1 MRIHFS
7 KERWLETEK
16 NYSAWWK
23 GNLDRPL
30 FKVTVKHAFEPD
42 REKPPVPLL
51 SQKTCHDF
59 QYSAEEI
66 IDALDYELSQ
76 SEFLG
81 DAFPFVNM
89 AAFGPGSLAGFC
101 GARMDNST
109 GSVWYFPEERK
120 EIQDIHIQYD
130 KDNKW
135 VRRIKEIYR
144 AGQERWGGMVLMSM
158 PDLGGIQDVAAIF
171 AESTELMCQLME
183 EPEEVHRLQEEAYHA
198 FLEAY
203 EDFNS
208 VLQPVNPGYSD
219 WGGLYSKDPSYI
231 MQDDFAYMISPEMFV
246 EFGLPEIRK
255 ACEYL
260 TNTIYHLDG
269 TGNLN
274 HLEYLLKEDI
284 NAVQWVYGAGQPSA
298 RHWMETYDKI
308 HHAGKGIEVIGDL
321 DDFRALYRKFPKGLY
336 YHVLVDDRDGNAMKT
351 MDEKDCLND
360 YCVVPRDK
368 KEEVIKLLEE
378 VLRKGNPQK
387 PDPLLPNN
395 LI

>member
-1 MRIHFS
+1 MSIHFS
-7 KERWLETEK
+7 KERWSETEK

-23 GNLDRPL
+23 GELGRPL
-30 FKVTVKHAFEPD
+30 FKVTVKHAFEPE
-42 REKPPVPLL
+42 RKKPPVPLL

-59 QYSAEEI
+59 QYSAEEL

-130 KDNKW
+130 RENKW
-135 VRRIKEIYR
+135 VRRIKDIYR
-144 AGQERWGGMVLMSM
+144 AGQKKWGWMVLMSM
-158 PDLGGIQDVAAIF
+158 PDLGGPQDVAAIF
-171 AESTELMCQLME
+171 ADSTELMCQLMD
-183 EPEEVHRLQEEAYHA
+183 EPEEVHRLQTEVYQA
-198 FLEAY
+198 FQEAY
-203 EDFNS
+203 EDLNS
-208 VLQPVNPGYSD
+208 VLKPLNPGYSD

-231 MQDDFAYMISPEMFV
+231 LQDDFAYMISPQMFA
-246 EFGLPEIRK
+246 EFGLPDIRK
-255 ACEYL
+255 FSKYF

-269 TGNLN
+269 IGNLN
-274 HLEYLLKEDI
+274 HLDYLLKEEI

-298 RHWMETYDKI
+298 RHWMEIYEKI
-308 HHAGKGIEVIGDL
+308 YNAGKGIEVIGDL
-321 DDFRALYRKFPKGLY
+321 DDFLALYGKYPERLY
-336 YHVLVDDRDGNAMKT
+336 YHVLVDDEEGNAMKT

-360 YCVVPRDK
+360 YCVVSRDR
-368 KEEVIKLLEE
+368 KEEVVRLLDE
-378 VLRKGNPQK
+378 VLSFK
-387 PDPLLPNN
+387 D
-395 LI
+395 

>member
-1 MRIHFS
+1 MSIHFS
-7 KERWLETEK
+7 KERWSETEK

-23 GNLDRPL
+23 GELGRPL
-30 FKVTVKHAFEPD
+30 FKVTVKHAFEPE

-59 QYSAEEI
+59 QYSAEEL

-130 KDNKW
+130 RENKW
-135 VRRIKEIYR
+135 VKRIKDIYR
-144 AGQERWGGMVLMSM
+144 AGQKKWGGMVLMSM
-158 PDLGGIQDVAAIF
+158 PDLGGPQDVAAIF
-171 AESTELMCQLME
+171 ADSTELMCQLMD
-183 EPEEVHRLQEEAYHA
+183 EPEEVHRLQTEVYQA
-198 FLEAY
+198 FQEAY
-203 EDFNS
+203 EDLNS
-208 VLQPVNPGYSD
+208 VLKPLNPGYSD

-231 MQDDFAYMISPEMFV
+231 LQDDFAYMISPQMFA
-246 EFGLPEIRK
+246 EFGLPDIRK
-255 ACEYL
+255 FSKYF

-269 TGNLN
+269 IGNLN
-274 HLEYLLKEDI
+274 HLDYLLKEDI
-284 NAVQWVYGAGQPSA
+284 NAVQWVYGAGQPGA
-298 RHWMETYDKI
+298 RHWMEIYEKI
-308 HHAGKGIEVIGDL
+308 YNAGKGIEVIGDL
-321 DDFRALYRKFPKGLY
+321 DDFLALYGKYPERLY
-336 YHVLVDDRDGNAMKT
+336 YHVLVDDEEGNAMKT

-360 YCVVPRDK
+360 YCVVSRDR
-368 KEEVIKLLEE
+368 KEEVVRLLDE
-378 VLRKGNPQK
+378 VLR
-387 PDPLLPNN
+387 
-395 LI
+395 IEA